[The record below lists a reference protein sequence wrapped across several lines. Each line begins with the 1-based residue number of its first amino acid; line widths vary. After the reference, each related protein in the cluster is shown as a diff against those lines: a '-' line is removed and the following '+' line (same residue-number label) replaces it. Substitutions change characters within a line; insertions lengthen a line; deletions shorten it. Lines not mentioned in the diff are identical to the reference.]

1 MKKLLKIITGVT
13 LSLTMAI
20 GVGVGVASN
29 RNVKPVY
36 ADYSELYSAT
46 FTDVATHSYTQNKTF
61 TLSSKGWTA
70 SVSQVNGGVFYL
82 GCNSNNASKGVLN
95 DNSTFSSVVTALRG
109 EDATYNTDY
118 ATAHAYALLFENSYS
133 DVTKVN
139 FSWAGGNNA
148 FQVYLFGDSGS
159 GFSLL
164 NSENYATSG
173 ATVSGSV
180 EWTGNAT
187 NYSKFAIVA
196 RPGATNS
203 TATNKTLRAST
214 FTIYET
220 SNGGGGDPEPTLSS
234 VAISGS
240 MTKTSYTTAEE
251 WDSAGLTVTGTYSDA
266 SSSDVTASA
275 TFSYY
280 SNEGMTSA
288 VATPSALGVGNNQTI
303 YVKATVSD
311 KTASK
316 SQSVSVSAATYSV
329 TYNDNGA
336 TSGSVPT
343 DATSYNNGA
352 SVTVLGNAGSLTRTG
367 YIWSGWN
374 TKADGTGISYS
385 AGNTFNIT
393 SAITLYAR
401 WISDYSSTDS
411 FIIAANYLNLT
422 STATNADA
430 VLTADDGMQYITS
443 AGTKYNGVS
452 GNKAFDSSANAAIF
466 IGKTGSYIYNK
477 DAFQKNIHRIEVFA
491 NGSGA
496 AGATIAVKFSSS
508 ICSSS
513 YSSGAVNLNPNNKIY
528 TFTSDINNA
537 KFFRIES
544 TADANAQFQLKVY
557 FVKPTTSVTVTPES
571 VTLAPTETQQLTT
584 TVLPAGATDE
594 ITYSTNNPSVATVS
608 NSGLITAVAAGSA
621 TITATS
627 GSYSDTCEV
636 TVENPV
642 VAFITP
648 TKNSTSG
655 YSGQNETI
663 SFTYGNLSNTVV
675 VTSDNPSVVS
685 ISNLTLIDAL
695 NGTVKFNFASGG
707 STTVKFKDN
716 ETVKASI
723 SVTVTQTTVSL
734 NKNATSIYQG
744 NSETLTATTNV
755 GGVNWSS
762 NNAKVTVT
770 DGVVS
775 VADDAVANS
784 IATITATST
793 IDNSVSATCM
803 VTVLEETRWNT
814 GFTTTLIENIDLPV
828 SGDTANKYYVAAKI
842 TEIANATYGNGSAI
856 DENGTA
862 FSVYGMYS
870 YNGQMRYDQMPNDIR
885 PVVGDIVVL
894 YGVFR
899 NNNGPQ
905 IRNARVV
912 QRNGNIEFKPNVKL
926 DLSTDTT
933 ASASS
938 TLLTWSTS
946 EFSMQIA
953 KGDAGT
959 ATNNYYPGTQGK
971 SYTSTRFYENSVFTF
986 TPAQGVTVS
995 RVSFAA
1001 TSESYATAFAGSA
1014 FTNATAV
1021 AQGNVVVVTPTDGT
1035 QAFSATIGGNCGFT
1049 AVNTFYSQTIKQL
1062 FENEISTKAT
1072 LSYTGYTDNGDDTFS
1087 YTNLAM
1093 RFGGYLDK
1101 DLWDI
1106 LDASLDIQ
1114 GYGILF
1120 ANDNDL
1126 NGDTIM
1132 DVYNVARDNGN
1143 NTIDEALA
1151 LLPSFDV
1158 ANYSNTNTRHEPAL
1172 KTTPTLVGNEY
1183 RWALYMPITF
1193 ADVLDSYSAVAYI
1206 RVNNDIVFLGE
1217 ISTYAA
1223 EIADQLIESGAY
1235 PENALG
1241 GSLAYLAGR

>member
-13 LSLTMAI
+13 LSLAMAI
-20 GVGVGVASN
+20 GVGVGVAN
-29 RNVKPVY
+29 NNKKAEPVY
-36 ADYSELYSAT
+36 AESFSETYNYSNGPEGTQVWDLTNYADKST
-46 FTDVATHSYTQNKTF
+46 YYQVPSGDDPSVATISGIFSEKTITSNVVITINNGTF
-61 TLSSKGWTA
+61 GSGTNPSST
-70 SVSQVNGGVFYL
+70 
-82 GCNSNNASKGVLN
+82 
-95 DNSTFSSVVTALRG
+95 TFSIYNSSSCATQVTA
-109 EDATYNTDY
+109 A
-118 ATAHAYALLFENSYS
+118 
-133 DVTKVN
+133 
-139 FSWAGGNNA
+139 
-148 FQVYLFGDSGS
+148 QSGS
-159 GFSLL
+159 L
-164 NSENYATSG
+164 
-173 ATVSGSV
+173 
-180 EWTGNAT
+180 
-187 NYSKFAIVA
+187 
-196 RPGATNS
+196 
-203 TATNKTLRAST
+203 
-214 FTIYET
+214 
-220 SNGGGGDPEPTLSS
+220 
-234 VAISGS
+234 
-240 MTKTSYTTAEE
+240 
-251 WDSAGLTVTGTYSDA
+251 A
-266 SSSDVTASA
+266 SSSTYVNTIYTVAQANA
-275 TFSYY
+275 TGANGFSSDLAIKITKPGKTIRLNSITVAFSYTN
-280 SNEGMTSA
+280 SGGGENPQPT
-288 VATPSALGVGNNQTI
+288 
-303 YVKATVSD
+303 
-311 KTASK
+311 
-316 SQSVSVSAATYSV
+316 TYNV
-329 TYNDNGA
+329 TYNANNS

-343 DATSYNNGA
+343 DSTAYTSGQ
-352 SVTVLGNAGSLTRTG
+352 SVTVLGNSGTLAKTG
-367 YIWSGWN
+367 YVWFGWN
-374 TKADGTGISYS
+374 TRADGTGVSYL

-393 SAITLYAR
+393 SATTLYAR
-401 WISDYSSTDS
+401 WITDYTSADNVVITG
-411 FIIAANYLNLT
+411 NYLNLNT
-422 STATNADA
+422 TGFKDATTLNA
-430 VLTADDGMQYITS
+430 TDGMQYLAA
-443 AGTKYNGVS
+443 AGGSNSVKATDNNAS
-452 GNKAFDSSANAAIF
+452 GNKAFNTSAKAI
-466 IGKTGSYIYNK
+466 IMGKSGAYLYNK
-477 DAFQKNIHRIEVFA
+477 DAFQKSIGRVDIFSNT
-491 NGSGA
+491 GA
-496 AGATIAVKFSSS
+496 STNVSVSVDFSNSS
-508 ICSSS
+508 ACSSS
-513 YSSGAVNLNPNNKIY
+513 YTTGAKTL
-528 TFTSDINNA
+528 
-537 KFFRIES
+537 S
-544 TADANAQFQLKVY
+544 TANAVYSFNPSILDAKYFRVQVTNAYNAQIQIKVV
-557 FVKPTTSVTVTPES
+557 FRVATTSISITPES
-571 VTLAPTETQQLTT
+571 VTLNPTGTQQLTA
-584 TVLPAGATDE
+584 TVLPAGVTDLVS
-594 ITYSTNNPSVATVS
+594 YSSSDTDIATVS
-608 NSGLITAVAAGSA
+608 SSGLITAVAVGTA

-627 GSYSDTCEV
+627 GSFSDTCEV

-675 VTSDNPSVVS
+675 VTSDNPAVVS
-685 ISNLTLIDAL
+685 ISDLTLIDAL

-734 NKNATSIYQG
+734 NKNETSIYQG
-744 NSETLTATTNV
+744 SSETLTATTNI

-762 NNAKVTVT
+762 DNAKVTVA

-775 VADDAVANS
+775 VADDAVINS
-784 IATITATST
+784 TATITATST
-793 IDNSVSATCM
+793 VDNSVSATCV

-814 GFTTTLIENIDLPV
+814 GFTTTLVENIDLPV

-842 TEIANATYGNGSAI
+842 TEIANTTYGNGSAI
-856 DENGTA
+856 DENGTT

-899 NNNGPQ
+899 NNEGPE

-926 DLSTDTT
+926 NLSTDTT
-933 ASASS
+933 TSASS

-953 KGDAGT
+953 KGSATTD
-959 ATNNYYPGTQGK
+959 TNNYYPGKQGC
-971 SYTSTRFYENSVFTF
+971 TSTRFYKNSSFTF

-1001 TSESYATAFAGSA
+1001 TSESYASAFASST

-1035 QAFSATIGGNCGFT
+1035 LTFTATVGNTCGFT
-1049 AVNTFYSQTIKQL
+1049 AVNMFYNQTIKQL

-1072 LSYTGYTDNGDDTFS
+1072 LSYTGYTDNGDDTYS

-1093 RFGGYLDK
+1093 RFGGYIDK

-1120 ANDNDL
+1120 AKDEDL
-1126 NGDTIM
+1126 NGDKIM

-1151 LLPSFDV
+1151 LLPTFDV
-1158 ANYSNTNTRHEPAL
+1158 TNYSNTNTRHEPAL
-1172 KTTPTLVGNEY
+1172 KTTPSLVGNEY

-1193 ADVLDSYSAVAYI
+1193 ADVLDNYSAVAYI